1 MNDNRSFLGWLK
13 HRWKMISVSDSRFFR
28 FIWIV
33 AICITLVT
41 VVISAGVTAKAN
53 KAAAAKEAEEKARLE
68 AEEKARE
75 EAELLASYTDA
86 SETDASPT
94 DAVDWMLI
102 LVNNDNPLPDGYSVP
117 EFTELRNEQK
127 VDSRI
132 YPDLQKMFD
141 DARAEG
147 HSPYITSSYRSKE
160 DQQAQ
165 FDSKVNE
172 LLEQGKPET
181 QCEVEAAQLVAKPG
195 YSEHETGLAIDVGS
209 DAGEE
214 AQNAL
219 WTWLSDNSYK
229 YGFII
234 RYPENKVTYT
244 GISNEPWH
252 LRYVGVD
259 AATEMKLNDQC
270 LEEYLLFK

>member
-102 LVNNDNPLPDGYSVP
+102 LVNNDNPLPDGYLVP

-132 YPDLQKMFD
+132 YPELQKMFD

-219 WTWLSDNSYK
+219 WTWLADNSYK

-259 AATEMKLNDQC
+259 AAAEMKLNDQC

>member
-1 MNDNRSFLGWLK
+1 
-13 HRWKMISVSDSRFFR
+13 MISVSDTRFFR

-33 AICITLVT
+33 AIAITFIT
-41 VVISAGVTAKAN
+41 VLISAGVTAKAN
-53 KAAAAKEAEEKARLE
+53 KAAAIEAEKQAKAEAEEKA
-68 AEEKARE
+68 KQ

-86 SETDASPT
+86 TATDATAT
-94 DAVDWMLI
+94 DAENWMLI
-102 LVNNDNPLPDGYSVP
+102 LVNNDNPLADGYEVP
-117 EFTELRNEQK
+117 EFTELRNSQK

-132 YPDLQKMFD
+132 YPDLQQMFD

-160 DQQAQ
+160 DQQAE
-165 FDSKVNE
+165 FDAKVSE
-172 LLEQGKPET
+172 LLDQGKT
-181 QCEVEAAQLVAKPG
+181 QAQCEVEAAQLVAKPG

-209 DAGEE
+209 DVGEE

-219 WTWLSDNSYK
+219 WTWLADNSYK

-244 GISNEPWH
+244 GISKEPWH

-259 AATEMKLNDQC
+259 AATEMNNNDQC
-270 LEEYLLFK
+270 LKNIWYLLFR

>member
-13 HRWKMISVSDSRFFR
+13 YRWKMISVSDSRFFR

-86 SETDASPT
+86 TETDASPT

-102 LVNNDNPLPDGYSVP
+102 LVNNDNPLPDGYLVP

-132 YPDLQKMFD
+132 YPELQKMFD
-141 DARAEG
+141 DARAAG

-219 WTWLSDNSYK
+219 WTWLADNSYK

-270 LEEYLLFK
+270 LEEYLLFR

>member
-13 HRWKMISVSDSRFFR
+13 YRWKMISVSDSRFFR

-132 YPDLQKMFD
+132 YPELQKMFD
-141 DARAEG
+141 DARAAG

-219 WTWLSDNSYK
+219 WTWLADNSYK

-259 AATEMKLNDQC
+259 AAAEMKLNDQC

>member
-1 MNDNRSFLGWLK
+1 MNENKSFLGWLK
-13 HRWKMISVSDSRFFR
+13 YRWKMISVSDSRFFR

-33 AICITLVT
+33 AIAVTFVT
-41 VVISAGVTAKAN
+41 VIISAGVTAKAN
-53 KAAAAKEAEEKARLE
+53 KAAAIEAEKQAKLE
-68 AEEKARE
+68 EEERTRQE
-75 EAELLASYTDA
+75 EELLASYTDA
-86 SETDASPT
+86 SATDASPT
-94 DAVDWMLI
+94 DATDWMLI

-132 YPDLQKMFD
+132 YPDLQQMFD
-141 DARAEG
+141 DARAAG

-165 FDSKVNE
+165 FDAKVNE
-172 LLEQGKPET
+172 LLEQGKTQT

-219 WTWLSDNSYK
+219 WDWLAENSFK

-259 AATEMKLNDQC
+259 AAMEMKLNDQC
-270 LEEYLLFK
+270 LEEYLLFR